1 MEHIGK
7 YLRRV
12 VRRQRR
18 HDIAQGIVDS
28 LLEKENIH
36 ANVTSLRAETLYLTV
51 ATQQER
57 SLLEGFLKQ
66 RLLTALREGGLMVAE
81 IRVRVRRKG

>member
-1 MEHIGK
+1 MEHIGR

-18 HDIAQGIVDS
+18 QDIAQGILED

-36 ANVTSLRAETLYLTV
+36 ANVTSLRGETLYLAV

-57 SLLEGFLKQ
+57 SLLEGFFKE

-81 IRVRVRRKG
+81 IRVRVRRKR